1 MPALLKTS
9 SSPSLDARESIS
21 RTYDVT
27 KNGFL
32 PSAAPVRQLTDPYYS
47 TWELLVQNLPDL
59 LKGQLLRQVV
69 DGCQVLSTENLRS
82 EGEWRRAYAVL
93 VFLMH
98 GYIWGG
104 ETPSEDEKIL
114 PPQITVPLLKIA
126 EHFDLPPCATYAGL
140 VLWNFESS
148 SEDFSDLDSLHAI
161 NTFTGTEDESWFY
174 MLSVALEAQSAW
186 VMPLMV
192 DAIEATH
199 KRDYAAIAKGLEQI
213 TIAIKKMDKLL
224 TRMYEK
230 CDPALFYDRIRPF
243 LAGSANMEAAG
254 LPNGVFYDEG
264 NGKGSWRRLMGGS
277 NGQSSLIQFFDV
289 VLGVNHTGGADKA
302 SAPATC
308 PVSGM
313 APSAGTSGCPVK
325 AAKEKVMGYHEK
337 VRAYMPEPH
346 RRFLE
351 DLAHMGSL
359 QEFASTPQPDAEFEK
374 MKGLYQVGCKA
385 MGDFRSTHIKVVTR
399 YIVIQASKQ
408 PVGKTL
414 NLAKASSQSGDS
426 SELKGTGGTSLSAF
440 LRQSRD
446 ESYAAGLVPDNAVS
460 SLSSAYGCCEVTGG
474 GSRGNR
480 KTDDEP
486 IESTRVAVR
495 KGMPTS
501 TIPPLIP
508 AIRDRAID
516 TWNSVKCDGKLPCSY
531 CTRHKKAQS
540 CHFTPQKRRR
550 LNSVASPASDQ
561 DHQQQYQ
568 RHPTSP
574 RSSVQLSAPPE
585 TASNHHSA
593 STSTPS
599 HVVPTVSAGPT
610 VGSAGP
616 ALRDTSVEEEAEVP
630 RDARLLYDAQGK
642 LIFIGDCAP
651 LSFFQTVRQLV
662 LSRIDPQAF
671 AHHTSRVSV
680 LQNVPPSQAIQS
692 GHQEPFVDVNIVHSI
707 VGKYLAVTSGLV
719 DLFGTTRL
727 ADDISNWAN
736 ERSHDVHAAVNYLVL
751 AVGLQSVDDS
761 LASSYFE
768 HAKVLALATLGSELS
783 VGTVQA
789 FTLITLYM
797 LRACQITG
805 AYLFFGWSNLLTF
818 VTFLTVSG
826 IAVRAVYSIGAHRTE
841 VNSRFG
847 VEIHKHRDRLWKSV
861 RIVDLFLSISMGR
874 PPATSDVDCTVPYRE
889 MDTTGK
895 EVFDLLDSSVQVLLI
910 IESIVLEVFSRKKIS
925 LQLTEGISRQLRS
938 WSNRWLIELKRIVGA
953 PPGQEDEDRI
963 VGACHVLCSY
973 YYAVMLVSRPFLM
986 YEMCRRLPEN
996 PSKIDTIR
1004 ESGSSGRSK
1013 LANASIDA
1021 GSLMIESVFDLV
1033 QSGILDGCMPLIV
1046 SWMFA
1051 ASLVVGVGLLGDFG
1065 RILEKDV
1072 RMSITA
1078 LEHFAKHDAHALQYS
1093 LIIKS
1098 LHASATEY
1106 LERKE
1111 RYERLQ
1117 ISESSSQ
1124 LFGLTPRQP
1133 REASKATPR
1142 HAHDSNSFHS
1152 PAVNHSSL
1160 NPGEAI
1166 DSTRELGS
1174 SFFDD
1179 LDPSIFPFIHSSS
1192 HTPELPIVNGIA
1204 QNSDQVFGALNLFPL
1219 LEEGGH
1225 IDLAHYI
1232 SKEIIMSPSS
1242 QRKSARKMEPGHI
1255 SKIGKTTA
1263 SLESSEHRDMLDII
1277 DTLRSQGASRYID
1290 LPQIIVCGDQS
1301 SGKSSVLEAISGVD
1315 FPTKDGLCTRFA
1327 TELVLRRSDNDEIRI
1342 YIIPGPTRTEK
1353 EKAKLSKFRL
1363 TTDSGPVGNA
1373 IDQAQSAMEDA
1384 GDNMPNFF
1392 TDVLRVE
1399 ISGPHQPH
1407 LTLVDL
1413 PGLFLASNSTQS
1425 ARDAHMVE
1433 NMVLSYMKKPR
1444 SIILS
1449 VVSASNEFVLQ
1460 QVTQRARE
1468 LDPTGK
1474 RTLGLITKP
1483 DKLDP
1488 ASESERS
1495 YVELAQNKNVKLDL
1509 GWHVLR
1515 NRSFAEIK
1523 DSSTLRDSRET
1534 LFFEQEPWS
1543 CLPQHCKGV
1552 SALRTRLST
1561 VLRDQI
1567 LSHLPSVTA
1576 DVKAGL
1582 KDSTTQLNRLG
1593 AARPSLA
1600 EQRAYLLR
1608 CSQEFTGL
1616 ITAAVKGYYAH
1627 NFFYQATDNTKDVT
1641 RLRAIIQR
1649 ELKTFSETMQVSG
1662 HRIEIVDNASEV
1674 GPGQQGREDFLK
1686 EVKEVMKAHRGL
1698 ELPGMANPAVVGELF
1713 RRHSEPWED
1722 ITGTAMIKIKASAS
1736 EMLIAALD
1744 ATVTGPANQRIR
1756 RQLIETATEKLAHSL
1771 DSKVNDLLEP
1781 HQYGHPITYNHYLTE
1796 NVQKAQAARYERKI
1810 EAALHQAIPNIN
1822 VKGGSQSVV
1831 MDPRLLLNSITS
1843 MTEPDMDNFACEQA
1857 IDMMEAY
1864 YKVALKKFI
1873 DDVSV
1878 DGVEQCLMRKLPEI
1892 FSVEAV
1898 SQLGED
1904 DIHRL
1909 ASESKQA
1916 RAERGRLE
1924 GKRLALEDALVVL
1937 HRISTL
1943 RD

>member
-1 MPALLKTS
+1 MPALIKSS
-9 SSPSLDARESIS
+9 SSPSLDARESIA

-27 KNGFL
+27 RNGFL
-32 PSAAPVRQLTDPYYS
+32 PSAAPVRQLADPYYS
-47 TWELLVQNLPDL
+47 TWELVAQNLPDL
-59 LKGQLLRQVV
+59 LKSQRLRHVV
-69 DGCQVLSTENLRS
+69 DGCQVLSTEKLRS
-82 EGEWRRAYAVL
+82 EGEWRRAYAIL

-104 ETPSEDEKIL
+104 ETPSEIL

-140 VLWNFESS
+140 VLWNFQSTS
-148 SEDFSDLDSLHAI
+148 DDFSDPDSLHAI

-199 KRDYAAIAKGLEQI
+199 KRDYAAMVEGLEQI
-213 TIAIKKMDKLL
+213 AIAIKKMDMLL

-264 NGKGSWRRLMGGS
+264 NGKGSWRKLMGGS

-289 VLGVNHTGGADKA
+289 VLGVDHTGGADKA
-302 SAPATC
+302 STPATC

-313 APSAGTSGCPVK
+313 APGEGTSGCPVK

-359 QEFASTPQPDAEFEK
+359 QEFASTPQPDPEFEK
-374 MKGLYQVGCKA
+374 MKGLYQVACKT
-385 MGDFRSTHIKVVTR
+385 MGDFRSTHIQVVTR
-399 YIVIQASKQ
+399 YIIIQAKKQ

-460 SLSSAYGCCEVTGG
+460 SVSSAYGCCEVTGG

-480 KTDDEP
+480 RTDDEP
-486 IESTRVAVR
+486 IESTRVALLHPAQEGSIVPLHPSEAASPELCR
-495 KGMPTS
+495 IPGIGSRPPAAVPATS
-501 TIPPLIP
+501 HITTQFRT
-508 AIRDRAID
+508 AIRSARVCQQPSFRVRVDVNAVTRG
-516 TWNSVKCDGKLPCSY
+516 TDGFSGPHGRICGTSPP
-531 CTRHKKAQS
+531 RHIRGRGS
-540 CHFTPQKRRR
+540 RGSPRRPALIR
-550 LNSVASPASDQ
+550 RPGEVEYGSPLSPASGVLITVANHREQ
-561 DHQQQYQ
+561 
-568 RHPTSP
+568 
-574 RSSVQLSAPPE
+574 SSL
-585 TASNHHSA
+585 
-593 STSTPS
+593 
-599 HVVPTVSAGPT
+599 
-610 VGSAGP
+610 
-616 ALRDTSVEEEAEVP
+616 
-630 RDARLLYDAQGK
+630 
-642 LIFIGDCAP
+642 
-651 LSFFQTVRQLV
+651 
-662 LSRIDPQAF
+662 AF

-680 LQNVPPSQAIQS
+680 LQNVPPSQVIQS
-692 GHQEPFVDVNIVHSI
+692 GHQEPFVDVNTVHSI

-736 ERSHDVHAAVNYLVL
+736 KRSHDVHAAVNYLVL

-818 VTFLTVSG
+818 VTFLTVLG

-861 RIVDLFLSISMGR
+861 RITDLFLSISMGR

-889 MDTTGK
+889 MDTTGQ

-953 PPGQEDEDRI
+953 PPGQEDEVRI

-1142 HAHDSNSFHS
+1142 HAQDSNNFHS
-1152 PAVNHSSL
+1152 PAVNHSSI

-1166 DSTRELGS
+1166 DSSRELGS

-1232 SKEIIMSPSS
+1232 T
-1242 QRKSARKMEPGHI
+1242 MEPGHI
-1255 SKIGKTTA
+1255 SNVGKTTA
-1263 SLESSEHRDMLDII
+1263 SLESSEHRDMLDVI
-1277 DTLRSQGASRYID
+1277 DTLRSQGVSQYID

-1301 SGKSSVLEAISGVD
+1301 SGKSSVLAAISGVD

-1327 TELVLRRSDNDEIRI
+1327 TELILRRSDNEEIRI

-1353 EKAKLSKFRL
+1353 EKAKLSKFRFAADL
-1363 TTDSGPVGNA
+1363 GPIGDA
-1373 IDQAQSAMEDA
+1373 IDQAKSVMEDA
-1384 GDNMPNFF
+1384 GDNGTNFF
-1392 TDVLRVE
+1392 NDVLRVE
-1399 ISGPHQPH
+1399 ISGPNQPH
-1407 LTLVDL
+1407 LTMVDL
-1413 PGLFLASNSTQS
+1413 PGLFLASDNSQS
-1425 ARDAHMVE
+1425 ARDSHMVE

-1495 YVELAQNKNVKLDL
+1495 YLELAQNKNVKLDL

-1515 NRSFAEIK
+1515 NRSFAEME
-1523 DSSTLRDSRET
+1523 DSSALRDSRET
-1534 LFFEQEPWS
+1534 LFFQQEPWS
-1543 CLPQHCKGV
+1543 CLPEDCKGV

-1576 DVKAGL
+1576 DAKAGL
-1582 KDSTTQLNRLG
+1582 KDSTAQLNRLG

-1608 CSQEFTGL
+1608 CSQELTGL

-1627 NFFYQATDNTKDVT
+1627 NFFHQASDNTKDVT
-1641 RLRAIIQR
+1641 RLRAIVQR

-1662 HRIEIVDNASEV
+1662 HRIKIVDNVSKV
-1674 GPGQQGREDFLK
+1674 GPGQQRREDFLK
-1686 EVKEVMKAHRGL
+1686 KVKEVMEAHRGL

-1713 RRHSEPWED
+1713 RHHSEPWAD
-1722 ITGTAMIKIKASAS
+1722 ITRTAINKIKASAS

-1810 EAALHQAIPNIN
+1810 KAALRQAIPSIN
-1822 VKGGSQSVV
+1822 FNGGSQTQNVV

-1898 SQLGED
+1898 SHLSED

-1909 ASESKQA
+1909 ASETY
-1916 RAERGRLE
+1916 E
-1924 GKRLALEDALVVL
+1924 GYYGGMPPVL
-1937 HRISTL
+1937 QGLTR
-1943 RD
+1943 